1 MSSARNWFQCTEI
14 GTLCIAG
21 RVLPP
26 LKGTSH
32 YNVKLKRKQ
41 STHLKRSN
49 SMKFRNTYPLL
60 THLRTFWDTVTG
72 LCLTRA
78 KFLLRL
84 EKSSVKK
91 DNTMVIET
99 EDEAVETL
107 TSIEAVH
114 TEGANW
120 QLHLNKRTH

>member
-1 MSSARNWFQCTEI
+1 
-14 GTLCIAG
+14 
-21 RVLPP
+21 
-26 LKGTSH
+26 
-32 YNVKLKRKQ
+32 
-41 STHLKRSN
+41 
-49 SMKFRNTYPLL
+49 MKFRNTYPLL

-72 LCLTRA
+72 LCLCWT
-78 KFLLRL
+78 KFLLGL

-91 DNTMVIET
+91 DNAMAIET